1 MACAAGNGGSNY
13 QNNSSGTGGDDGG
26 TAGTASGSS
35 SGNGT
40 GGTASGMLGTTSS
53 GGSGTSSGHVANDAG
68 SCLRIA
74 SIGHEGVWGPCNGD
88 STTAFQNWLN
98 TESTAVVTSYDT
110 TQPMLTDSFLA
121 QYDVIILQWMVTGGM
136 KGNEGTPWV
145 FSTAEVTS
153 LQNWVNAGGGL
164 IVLTGYN
171 CDLNNCTIQDTVATN
186 QLLAW
191 TDLQL
196 NNDDTLDGNK
206 SPNNSGLGGEGGG
219 TCWGTAVP
227 LGAAEPPAVTY
238 SVGTWSATSPIAKYV
253 TEVGAF
259 SGRSIKVNNSS
270 KVTVD
275 ATDGT
280 LVYSAHESIGKGQ
293 VIVYGDEWITY
304 TGEWT
309 GSASC
314 ITPSNCMN
322 PPRLASNVF
331 QISQFWYNAI
341 KLAGSAVACTFH
353 INGPGIMVY

>member
-1 MACAAGNGGSNY
+1 MFS
-13 QNNSSGTGGDDGG
+13 
-26 TAGTASGSS
+26 
-35 SGNGT
+35 
-40 GGTASGMLGTTSS
+40 SS

-68 SCLRIA
+68 SCIRIA

-98 TESTAVVTSYDT
+98 TESTAMVTSYDT
-110 TQPMLTDSFLA
+110 SKPTLDATFLG
-121 QYDVIILQWMVTGGM
+121 QYDVIILQWMVSGGM

-145 FSTAEVTS
+145 FSAAEVTA
-153 LQNWVNAGGGL
+153 LQTWVNDGGGL

-171 CDLNNCTIQDTVATN
+171 CDLNGCTIQDTVATN
-186 QLLAW
+186 QLLSWA
-191 TDLQL
+191 DLQL

-206 SPNNSGLGGEGGG
+206 MPYSMGLGMEGGG

-227 LGAAEPPAVTY
+227 LGAPEPPAVPAAF
-238 SVGTWSATSPIAKYV
+238 GTWNQSSPIGKNV

-259 SGRSIKVNNSS
+259 SGRSIKVLNSS

-280 LVYSAHESIGKGQ
+280 LVYSAHESLGKGQ
-293 VIVYGDEWITY
+293 LVVYGDEWITY

-309 GSASC
+309 GSAAC
-314 ITPSNCMN
+314 IQGSNCMN
-322 PPRLASNVF
+322 PPRLASQVF

-341 KLAGSAVACTFH
+341 KFAGSAVGCTFH
-353 INGPGIMVY
+353 INGPNIVY